1 MTPAQFRAWRKR
13 LGLSQPAAGAALG
26 VCIATIQ
33 LYERGK
39 RFDRNDCP
47 VVIPKTIQLAMIAVA
62 SGLKDEDYN
71 G

>member
-1 MTPAQFRAWRKR
+1 MTPKQFKAWRKR

-39 RFDRNDCP
+39 RFDRNDRP
-47 VVIPKTIQLAMIAVA
+47 VIIPKTIRLAMAAIDA
-62 SGLKDEDYN
+62 GLEGHDRQ
-71 G
+71 